1 MALNISS
8 NLVPEVINDYNV
20 YGQDG
25 LLLIGLADE
34 ITLPKISS
42 KKTTLSGSG
51 ILGEIDAPVPGQ
63 IESSEMRIKW
73 NHLYSDAARM
83 MNPNETV
90 QITIRAAQQTANKE
104 GGVVYKGLRI
114 VCSGHPKE
122 IDLGTLKRG
131 DTMGATTTLE
141 LLTYKVEVDSQVIFD
156 IDKLGGK
163 YVVNGVDLRAEINAL
178 I

>member
-63 IESSEMRIKW
+63 IKSSEMQIKW